1 MVFNAIFNNVSVIS
15 WRSVLLMEETRV
27 PGENHRHWQTLWW
40 RKPIV
45 TKYSNTKYSVHHSVK
60 LVLKYTVELVQS
72 NTWVFR
78 HPVTSK
84 NIYGP
89 KVFLLTK
96 IKPKYSDILY
106 NPTHFPG
113 PMICQIRQVLTSCT
127 THFPRPLMCQIRQV
141 LTSCRTHFPRP
152 LICQIRQ
159 VLTSCTTHFP
169 GPLICQ
175 IRQVLTSCTTH
186 FPCPK
191 TYNTEK

>member
-1 MVFNAIFNNVSVIS
+1 METFVTDRWTDREKKQCVSPEGNRHKNINLFWFAYIILFYNWTVFRMLVTSNDEGVRVMVFNTIFNNVSVIS

-45 TKYSNTKYSVHHSVK
+45 TKYSNTKYPAHHSVK

-78 HPVTSK
+78 HPVISK

-96 IKPKYSDILY
+96 IKPEYSDILY
-106 NPTHFPG
+106 NPDTFPWSLD
-113 PMICQIRQVLTSCT
+113 MSD
-127 THFPRPLMCQIRQV
+127 
-141 LTSCRTHFPRP
+141 
-152 LICQIRQ
+152 
-159 VLTSCTTHFP
+159 
-169 GPLICQ
+169 
-175 IRQVLTSCTTH
+175 
-186 FPCPK
+186 
-191 TYNTEK
+191 